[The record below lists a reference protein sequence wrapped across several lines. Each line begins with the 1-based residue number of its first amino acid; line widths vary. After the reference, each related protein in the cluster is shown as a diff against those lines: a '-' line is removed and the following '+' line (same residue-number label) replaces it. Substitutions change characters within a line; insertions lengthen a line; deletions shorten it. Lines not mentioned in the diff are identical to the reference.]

1 MTDEPTRG
9 RPGWA
14 FAALAA
20 GTAFTAVAL
29 VAALGVAVV
38 ALDAWTDTPDGCMGA
53 TVLPMLTLAASAA
66 GGAVGLGLTAV
77 VGFHLWRRSL

>member
-9 RPGWA
+9 KPGWV

-29 VAALGVAVV
+29 VAALGVAAV
-38 ALDAWTDTPDGCMGA
+38 ALDAWTDSPDGCMGA
-53 TVLPMLTLAASAA
+53 AVLPMLTLAASAA
-66 GGAVGLGLTAV
+66 GGAVGIGVTTVA
-77 VGFHLWRRSL
+77 GFHLWRHQS

>member
-1 MTDEPTRG
+1 MNDEPTRG

-29 VAALGVAVV
+29 VAALGVAAV
-38 ALDAWTDTPDGCMGA
+38 ALDAWLETPESYMGA
-53 TVLPMLTLAASAA
+53 AVLPMLVLAASAA
-66 GGAVGLGLTAV
+66 GGAVGLGLTAAA
-77 VGFHLWRRSL
+77 GFQLWRRSV